1 MSSYSTTHDG
11 LERVLEGTRVL
22 THAVGPTRS
31 LRTVPLIV
39 LTGIVT
45 AVVAVASRQFADA
58 MAGRLP
64 GEWLATRAL
73 SALPRWVRV
82 TFLAR
87 SPTRWCMRPGR
98 FSGRLA
104 SPACRE
110 GVSGGRA
117 PRPAH
122 DCRHPGRPKPGRS
135 GVKQRRGR

>member
-58 MAGRLP
+58 HPKGVMRRASSP
-64 GEWLATRAL
+64 GSSSPVAQGGTYTE
-73 SALPRWVRV
+73 V
-82 TFLAR
+82 AR
-87 SPTRWCMRPGR
+87 T
-98 FSGRLA
+98 
-104 SPACRE
+104 
-110 GVSGGRA
+110 
-117 PRPAH
+117 
-122 DCRHPGRPKPGRS
+122 
-135 GVKQRRGR
+135 QT

>member
-58 MAGRLP
+58 MPDGFT
-64 GEWLATRAL
+64 GEWLATWAL
-73 SALPRWVRV
+73 GAFAALVFARTSARIAYSLVH
-82 TFLAR
+82 AAH
-87 SPTRWCMRPGR
+87 R

-104 SPACRE
+104 QSHAEQAFLEAARHDPRMIADL
-110 GVSGGRA
+110 RA
-117 PRPAH
+117 AQSRAEEA
-122 DCRHPGRPKPGRS
+122 
-135 GVKQRRGR
+135 

>member
-58 MAGRLP
+58 MPDGFT
-64 GEWLATRAL
+64 GEWLATWGLEAH
-73 SALPRWVRV
+73 PVR
-82 TFLAR
+82 
-87 SPTRWCMRPGR
+87 PWRP
-98 FSGRLA
+98 L
-104 SPACRE
+104 
-110 GVSGGRA
+110 
-117 PRPAH
+117 
-122 DCRHPGRPKPGRS
+122 HPGACPCRPRTPGSCR
-135 GVKQRRGR
+135 